1 MSNVYFRFLDANYW
15 NTDDEKLYFTVDYDK
30 IIENEL
36 WSDFNIQWDMFNLV
50 NSRID
55 EIDDDTYVLC
65 ILYYAKD
72 DQKFFTDFQFGVTET
87 FKNLSYQ
94 NTDDPED
101 IWSAL
106 NRSLGEELGLNYD
119 DNQEVWVHKTPEL
132 ILSII
137 DITKTK
143 LNKDSKSLDNRRDY
157 KNKTTKKKIK
167 MGIIVYGTEK
177 EILEYLNNNTIKLD
191 KSVDKIAGIVGVKFK
206 DIQTYFYSNNKPITG
221 PGIRFK
227 IKRRQCNVKY
237 FVKKSRR

>member
-1 MSNVYFRFLDANYW
+1 MN
-15 NTDDEKLYFTVDYDK
+15 
-30 IIENEL
+30 IEYYEY
-36 WSDFNIQWDMFNLV
+36 
-50 NSRID
+50 
-55 EIDDDTYVLC
+55 YVLC
-65 ILYYAKD
+65 ILYYAK

-87 FKNLSYQ
+87 FKNLSNQ
-94 NTDDPED
+94 NTDYPED
-101 IWSAL
+101 IRSAFD
-106 NRSLGEELGLNYD
+106 RSLGEELGLEFNYV
-119 DNQEVWVHKTPEL
+119 NPVWFHKNPEL

-157 KNKTTKKKIK
+157 KNKTTNKKIK

-206 DIQTYFYSNNKPITG
+206 DIKTYFCSNNKPI
-221 PGIRFK
+221 PGISYK